1 MSEHAAEKAA
11 RCWCGGERGPRVPAD
26 ADGWGCLENIGHA
39 RIAEKDVLADPRV
52 QPDSFVVYPTDY
64 DLIPY
69 SDRESWA
76 LTVTNG
82 HTYGWSIRPGIGM
95 SSSVALNRK
104 GERIFESRGSGH
116 NKARR
121 WPLNEALRI
130 ALSIVDTHKVGGISA
145 AEAVANRDRI
155 IASFER
161 VTSPEVGRP

>member
-1 MSEHAAEKAA
+1 MEESVEEK
-11 RCWCGGERGPRVPAD
+11 RTVKDVPD
-26 ADGWGCLENIGHA
+26 AD
-39 RIAEKDVLADPRV
+39 AEKDALADPRV

-82 HTYGWSIRPGIGM
+82 HAYGWSIRPGIGGHGG
-95 SSSVALNRK
+95 SVALNRK
-104 GERIFESRGSGH
+104 GERIIESRGSGH

-121 WPLNEALRI
+121 WPLEEALRI
-130 ALSIVDTHKVGGISA
+130 ALSIVDTHKVIGMSA
-145 AEAVANRDRI
+145 AEAVAKRKQI

-161 VTSPEVGRP
+161 PIPPAKEADDE